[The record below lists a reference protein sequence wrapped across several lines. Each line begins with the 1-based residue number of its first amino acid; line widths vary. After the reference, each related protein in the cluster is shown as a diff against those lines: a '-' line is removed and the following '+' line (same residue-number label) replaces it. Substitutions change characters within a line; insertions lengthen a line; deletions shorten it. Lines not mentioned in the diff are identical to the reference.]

1 MKKIISLT
9 LVCVMLLACVFT
21 LASCG
26 KRLSGTYSQDL
37 VGLAGVSYE
46 FSGKNVAVTFSFLG
60 TETTV
65 DGSYEIGEDEDGK
78 SIITFSFEDEKAEK
92 YDGTFSFAEGKEE
105 GTDYIKIGGVRYD
118 KKD

>member
-26 KRLSGTYSQDL
+26 KRLSGTYSMGSG
-37 VGLAGVSYE
+37 VAGVSYE
-46 FSGKNVAVTFSFLG
+46 FSGKNVAVTFSLLG
-60 TETTV
+60 TQTTV
-65 DGSYEIGEDEDGK
+65 EGTYEIGENEDGETV
-78 SIITFSFEDEKAEK
+78 ITFEFEDEKAEK
-92 YDGTFSFAEGKEE
+92 YDGTFAFAEGTE
-105 GTDYIKIGGVRYD
+105 GDTDYIKIGGVKYD